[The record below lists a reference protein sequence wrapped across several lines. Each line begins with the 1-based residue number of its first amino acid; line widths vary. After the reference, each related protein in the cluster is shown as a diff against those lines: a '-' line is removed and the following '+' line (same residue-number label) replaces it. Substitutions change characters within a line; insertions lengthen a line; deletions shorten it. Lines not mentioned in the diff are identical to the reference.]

1 MSLCCIIILSR
12 GIMHMTT
19 QPEKPKHNYVNNKE
33 LYQAICEWKQKCAE
47 AGEPVRQNDV
57 IGKAILLISRGL
69 SKRFNFSGYSS
80 SWKEEMIS
88 DGIEASIK
96 GLGNFD
102 ETRYNNPHAYITQAC
117 FNAFVQRIKKERK
130 EMAKK
135 YSYFVHNVYDSRDSD
150 MTSLADENF
159 IQDIY
164 DKMTQYET
172 SVKAQPKDK
181 ELIESSTLD
190 FLYGDES

>member
-1 MSLCCIIILSR
+1 MLNN
-12 GIMHMTT
+12 
-19 QPEKPKHNYVNNKE
+19 PEKVNYVNNKD
-33 LYQAICEWKQKCAE
+33 LYTAICKWKQKCKE
-47 AGEPVRQNDV
+47 TGTIVKQSDE
-57 IGKAILLISRGL
+57 IGRAILLISHGL
-69 SKRFNFSGYSS
+69 SKRFNFSGYSI

-96 GLGNFD
+96 GLINFD
-102 ETRYNNPHAYITQAC
+102 ETKYNNPHAYITQAC

-135 YSYFVHNVYDSRDSD
+135 YSYFVNNVYDSCDSD
-150 MTSLADENF
+150 MAAIADESF

-172 SVKAQPKDK
+172 SVKAQPKEK
-181 ELIESSTLD
+181 ERVESRTVE
-190 FLYGDES
+190 FLYGDND